1 MSSVAKPES
10 GSTEVGFWQ
19 SLMQVAVY
27 KPSQGRLVRQLTG
40 IGVGIL
46 LLLIAYELAT
56 FNFVIEWIGNGHY
69 LLLLAFGA
77 VAVWIAYRLVNYPRF
92 ADFLIAV
99 EAEMNKVS
107 WPGRTELVRASIV
120 VIAVIFLLAVVLY
133 GFDLFWTK
141 FLELIRIR
149 I

>member
-1 MSSVAKPES
+1 MSSVAKPEP
-10 GSTEVGFWQ
+10 GSTEVGFWR
-19 SLMQVAVY
+19 SLRQVSMY

-40 IGVGIL
+40 IAVGIL

-56 FNFVIEWIGNGHY
+56 LNFVVDWLGNGHY
-69 LLLLAFGA
+69 LLLLALGCL
-77 VAVWIAYRLVNYPRF
+77 AVWVAFRLVNYPRF

-107 WPGRTELVRASIV
+107 WPGRQELMRASIV
-120 VIAVIFLLAVVLY
+120 VMAVIFLLAVVLY

-141 FLELIRIR
+141 FFELIRIR